1 MYHVLLIF
9 PLNQQ
14 PWKQRCQS
22 WSTRNPLQDR
32 DWIYGVGHIVGILNP
47 ELLKVKPPNYEDMP
61 ILVIIPSEWQITG
74 KLQLEG
80 APPPPYM
87 NTQQSVDPTTP
98 SSQNQIRSRRYGTS
112 SSPEQTRQTDQSSQP
127 NPTTPVINRDATVP
141 GPSRSS
147 PTMTPTDQLII
158 ESTILNQDE
167 EDIFGTSNPPSPTTT
182 ASPTRAQQRSS
193 RKGKQR
199 AEQAD
204 ANAESSKRKR
214 RWL

>member
-112 SSPEQTRQTDQSSQP
+112 SSPEQTRQTGMQYPLILSCTLPNKNVLTDHSELRPILPAQP
-127 NPTTPVINRDATVP
+127 HNTCDKSRCNRPRT
-141 GPSRSS
+141 
-147 PTMTPTDQLII
+147 
-158 ESTILNQDE
+158 
-167 EDIFGTSNPPSPTTT
+167 
-182 ASPTRAQQRSS
+182 
-193 RKGKQR
+193 
-199 AEQAD
+199 
-204 ANAESSKRKR
+204 
-214 RWL
+214 

>member
-1 MYHVLLIF
+1 MKTCQYSSLFLL
-9 PLNQQ
+9 
-14 PWKQRCQS
+14 S
-22 WSTRNPLQDR
+22 
-32 DWIYGVGHIVGILNP
+32 
-47 ELLKVKPPNYEDMP
+47 
-61 ILVIIPSEWQITG
+61 G
-74 KLQLEG
+74 KLQANYNWKVLHRRHIWTHNSPLIQPHHPHRTKSDQG
-80 APPPPYM
+80 GMGPHRRQSKLARQVCNILWYCRVPY
-87 NTQQSVDPTTP
+87 PT
-98 SSQNQIRSRRYGTS
+98 RTS
-112 SSPEQTRQTDQSSQP
+112 LLITLNLDQSSQP

-141 GPSRSS
+141 GPSRSCKYYLVWCLLYGLLLTTWTLIIA